1 MSVTIRAALYAR
13 VSSQQQAKQDTIAS
27 QVAALRE
34 RVAADELLLLPEH
47 CFVDE
52 GHSGSTLVRPAL
64 ERLRDLA
71 YAGGCDRLYVHSP
84 DRLARHYAYQILL
97 LEELQGH
104 GIEVVFLNQSLGQT
118 PEERML
124 VQMQGMIAEYERAKI
139 MERSRR
145 GKRHAAQ
152 QGRVSVLA
160 HAPYGYRYHT
170 KRVHGEA
177 RFEVE
182 VEQAQVVRQIF
193 QWVGC
198 ERLALGEVSR
208 RLHRRGVLS
217 PTGQLRWSSTTL
229 AFLLRNSAYRGQ
241 AAYRGS
247 SGLTPSVPPRI
258 DNRMTSTTFAPSAAT
273 SSAATEVISIPVP
286 ALVSDGLF
294 AAAQEQLQENRRRAR
309 QQRRREPHL
318 LQGLLVCQMCGRAY
332 VHSKCASTRCA
343 RVYRYYRC
351 TSMLAE
357 GRCQRRC
364 VNRSIPAS
372 ALEEAVWQDVSALLR
387 EPQRLAAEFA
397 RRRSDRP
404 QATEGLLWLEQQQA
418 KEERVLKRLL
428 DAYESGLLEQEELK
442 PRLQRTRQRLLD
454 TQTQLEQLRAAR
466 ADHERIK
473 DALDRLED
481 FTTRIEDGLR
491 EPTPQQQREILKA
504 LVKRVEIAPNKIRV
518 IYKIHPLPP
527 GSEIHNGQFA
537 TSSKAC
543 VRVSVDEY
551 V

>member
-1 MSVTIRAALYAR
+1 MSCLPGRMSRLSRRGRRRRSPREDRHSAAGSRRGIGPRRGAMSVTIRAALYAR

-372 ALEEAVWQDVSALLR
+372 ALEEVVWQDVSALLR

-428 DAYESGLLEQEELK
+428 DAY
-442 PRLQRTRQRLLD
+442 
-454 TQTQLEQLRAAR
+454 
-466 ADHERIK
+466 
-473 DALDRLED
+473 DRLED